1 MNTTINIDATT
12 REKLKKFGN
21 KGETYDEIL
30 LNLMEVAKI
39 HNFLEE
45 QKWILKNE
53 KFSSVDDL

>member
-12 REKLKKFGN
+12 REKLKKFGT